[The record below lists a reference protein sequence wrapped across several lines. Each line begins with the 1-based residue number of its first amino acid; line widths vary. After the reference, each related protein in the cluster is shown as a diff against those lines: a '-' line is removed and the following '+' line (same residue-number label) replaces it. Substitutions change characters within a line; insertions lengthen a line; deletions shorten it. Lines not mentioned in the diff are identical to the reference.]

1 MRILVEICLT
11 ICEWVQECNIQRW
24 ARRAARR
31 SERKTVFTFLSQAAV
46 GAVLALFVQIAG
58 TIVVSSS
65 GQNGFL
71 LALFPFYSI
80 FYATAGAIVGV
91 YIWLLETGIR
101 SLRFVA
107 RTCPSATRAGGVAL
121 LNRILRFVA
130 RTLTAMVVMSSLFFG
145 FFSLVSE
152 RGLDEMSYSYWIG
165 FSCTTGFLIGLTTG
179 SSIRTCRAIIFG
191 VDGRRAPRNLGTG
204 ISIPFGVLLRVLSVF
219 GLAES
224 LLTLALWF
232 SNLKENQDWFPVREQ
247 LPAIV
252 WATSYFAISSY
263 LSFRSPR
270 KRFLLPLAVVLNAPV
285 GVWIADL
292 FNVGTASSQV
302 LAYTLLTFICLWVL
316 YLGGRLISPEPSRI
330 AINCLAEPRAQRVT
344 VGRECTVHL

>member
-1 MRILVEICLT
+1 MRILLEICLT
-11 ICEWVQECNIQRW
+11 ICEWFQEWNIQRW

-31 SERKTVFTFLSQAAV
+31 SERKTVFTFISQAAW
-46 GAVLALFVQIAG
+46 GAALALFVQMAY
-58 TIVVSSS
+58 TIVTSPR
-65 GQNGFL
+65 GYNGFL
-71 LALFPFYSI
+71 LALFPLYSI
-80 FYATAGAIVGV
+80 FYAMAGAVVGV

-101 SLRFVA
+101 SLRFV
-107 RTCPSATRAGGVAL
+107 SATRTGGVAL
-121 LNRILRFVA
+121 FIRILRFAA

-152 RGLDEMSYSYWIG
+152 HGLDEMSYSYWIG

-191 VDGRRAPRNLGTG
+191 VDGRRVPRNSGTG
-204 ISIPFGVLLRVLSVF
+204 ISIPFGALLRVLSVL
-219 GLAES
+219 GLVES
-224 LLTLALWF
+224 LLTLGMWF
-232 SNLKENQDWFPVREQ
+232 SNRRANQDWFPVREQ

-252 WATSYFAISSY
+252 CTAIYFAISSY

-270 KRFLLPLAVVLNAPV
+270 KRFLLPLAVVLNAPL

-292 FNVGTASSQV
+292 FNAGTGSSQV

-316 YLGGRLISPEPSRI
+316 YLGGRSISPEPPRI
-330 AINCLAEPRAQRVT
+330 AINCLAEPRARGVT
-344 VGRECTVHL
+344 LGRECTVHL